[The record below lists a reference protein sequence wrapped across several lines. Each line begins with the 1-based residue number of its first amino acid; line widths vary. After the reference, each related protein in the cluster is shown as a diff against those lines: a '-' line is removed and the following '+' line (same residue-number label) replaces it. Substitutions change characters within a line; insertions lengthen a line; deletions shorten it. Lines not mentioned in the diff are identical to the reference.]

1 MLCSTDPSATD
12 LWNRGRRIS
21 FHHPPPGRIVRQ
33 RHALGLLLVS
43 VIWGTTFVAVKTAM
57 GHASPV
63 LFVGVRFALAA
74 AAAAPLVRWREPGLG
89 TAMRAGFPLG
99 LVLAGAYAS
108 QTFGLTITSPARSA
122 FVTGLN
128 VSLVPAWALLL
139 TGHRIARLSLL
150 GLVLTLPGLW
160 LLTSPGAGSWNR
172 GDTWTLI
179 CAVLYALYL
188 VLVERSAKRHA
199 PGTLLFSQLAVT
211 AVLALCA
218 APLLEHPRFE
228 PTGTLVAALALTAFA
243 ATTGTTWVQLRCQ
256 PRVGPTRTALIFA
269 SEPVFA
275 AFFSYLWFG
284 ERLGVPGWAGGGLIL
299 AGMLISELGAV
310 RAGEA
315 VPPLPPSVPPLGG
328 VPPLG
333 AVRPRSQ

>member
-1 MLCSTDPSATD
+1 M
-12 LWNRGRRIS
+12 R
-21 FHHPPPGRIVRQ
+21 H

-57 GHASPV
+57 DHASPV

-74 AAAAPLVRWREPGLG
+74 IVAIPLVRWRQPGLRA
-89 TAMRAGFPLG
+89 AMRAGLPLG
-99 LVLAGAYAS
+99 FVLAGAYAS
-108 QTFGLTITSPARSA
+108 QTLGLTVTSPARSA

-172 GDTWTLI
+172 GDTWTLV

-199 PGTLLFSQLAVT
+199 PGTLLFSQLAAT
-211 AVLALCA
+211 AVVALVA
-218 APLLEHPRFE
+218 APILEHPRFE
-228 PTGTLVAALALTAFA
+228 PAAPLLVALALTAFV
-243 ATTGTTWVQLRCQ
+243 ATTGTTWLQLHCQ
-256 PRVGPTRTALIFA
+256 PKVGPTRTALIFA

-275 AFFSYLWFG
+275 ALFSFLWFG

-299 AGMLISELGAV
+299 AGVLISELGAV
-310 RAGEA
+310 RACEA
-315 VPPLPPSVPPLGG
+315 VPPLPPTVPP
-328 VPPLG
+328 
-333 AVRPRSQ
+333 